1 MPEIKTI
8 RANEYALEPEEID
21 GGTSGSFGDI
31 KLSFEF
37 SDGWKDL
44 SKKVVFHPVRGAP
57 VEVLLFDSTSEID
70 VPPEA
75 TAVSGVAHFVVCGY
89 VTDSDNITRNII
101 SLPGKINVKP
111 TYKAKG
117 GNTKKVTKDNFSQL
131 LDTVK
136 GEIDD
141 AIEDAVASGEFKGDK
156 GEDGITPHIG
166 SNGNWYIGSTDT
178 GISAKG
184 TKGDNGVTPHIGANG
199 NWYIGSTDTGISA
212 KGMQGEPG
220 KNGED
225 GKDGDSG
232 VFVSETES
240 ATPPDSANVWVVI
253 APSGEQTYIL
263 VPDKMRYVD
272 GRLQLMCGDETV
284 GDPVIIGSGS
294 GGTGADG
301 VTFTPSV
308 SEDGIISWTN
318 DGGKDNPTPVNIKG
332 AKGDN
337 GSPGADGVGIQSV
350 VQTTTSTADG
360 GNNIITVTLTNGNT
374 ATFTVKNGSKGSDG
388 SSATVTVDSA
398 LSASSTNPVQNKVIK
413 AELDKKIE
421 TIPSAGSDIV
431 GGIKADD
438 ATASDTQ
445 PVRKGTDGK
454 LYTAPSSG
462 SGTTITVDSEMSDT
476 STNPVQNKIAKAYMD
491 KFKATVR
498 TANIGTT
505 WTGSSVPYT
514 QTLSVLGVTA
524 DSIVDIF
531 LSTDATA
538 SQVAEYG
545 KLNLQDGG
553 QAAKSI
559 TLKAFGTKNTATIP
573 IKIIIRGE
581 P

>member
-57 VEVLLFDSTSEID
+57 VEVLWLDSTSEID

-75 TAVSGVAHFVVCGY
+75 TAVSGVAHFVLCGY
-89 VTDSDNITRNII
+89 VTDSDNVTRNII

-131 LDTVK
+131 LDAVK
-136 GEIDD
+136 GEINN
-141 AIEDAVASGEFKGDK
+141 AIEDAVASGEFKGD
-156 GEDGITPHIG
+156 DGVTPHIG
-166 SNGNWYIGSTDT
+166 SNGNWYIGDTDT

-184 TKGDNGVTPHIGANG
+184 TKGDSGTTPHIGDNG
-199 NWYIGSTDTGISA
+199 NWYIGTTDTGISA
-212 KGMQGEPG
+212 KGVKGDPGE
-220 KNGED
+220 N

-240 ATPPDSANVWVVI
+240 ATPPEGANVWVVI
-253 APSGEQTYIL
+253 APTGEQTYIL
-263 VPDKMRYVD
+263 VPDKLRYVN
-272 GRLQLMCGDETV
+272 GRLQLMCGEETV

-308 SEDGIISWTN
+308 SADGVISWTN

-332 AKGDN
+332 N
-337 GSPGADGVGIQSV
+337 TGADGVGVQSV

-360 GNNIITVTLTNGNT
+360 GDNIITVTLTNGNI
-374 ATFTVKNGSKGSDG
+374 ATFTVKNGSKG

-398 LSASSTNPVQNKVIK
+398 LSDSSTNPVQNKVIK
-413 AELDKKIE
+413 KELDKKIE
-421 TIPSAGSDIV
+421 TVPSAGADVV

-438 ATASDTQ
+438 ATAADTQ

-454 LYTAPSSG
+454 LYTTPTSG
-462 SGTTITVDSEMSDT
+462 GTTITVDSEMSDT
-476 STNPVQNKIAKAYMD
+476 STNPVQNKVIKAYAD
-491 KFKATVR
+491 KMKTVVNE
-498 TANIGTT
+498 TEINTTWAGTT
-505 WTGSSVPYT
+505 APYT
-514 QTLSVLGVTA
+514 QIINMNGVTA
-524 DSIVDIF
+524 TSIIEIS
-531 LSTDATA
+531 LRSEATA
-538 SQVAEYG
+538 SQVEAYNA
-545 KLNLQDGG
+545 LMLQDGG
-553 QAAKSI
+553 QAANVFV
-559 TLKAFGTKNTATIP
+559 LRAFGTKNTIKIP
-573 IKIIIRGE
+573 INVLIKE
-581 P
+581 V

>member
-57 VEVLLFDSTSEID
+57 VEVLLLDSTSEID

-75 TAVSGVAHFVVCGY
+75 TAVSGVAHFVLCGY
-89 VTDSDNITRNII
+89 VTDSDNVTRNII

-131 LDTVK
+131 LDAVK
-136 GEIDD
+136 GEINN
-141 AIEDAVASGEFKGDK
+141 AIEDAVASGEFKGD
-156 GEDGITPHIG
+156 DGVTPHIG
-166 SNGNWYIGSTDT
+166 SNGNWYIGDTDT

-184 TKGDNGVTPHIGANG
+184 TKGDSGTTPHIGDNG
-199 NWYIGSTDTGISA
+199 NWYIGTTDTGISA
-212 KGMQGEPG
+212 KGVKGDPGE
-220 KNGED
+220 N

-240 ATPPDSANVWVVI
+240 ATPPESANVWVVI
-253 APSGEQTYIL
+253 APTGEQTYIL
-263 VPDKMRYVD
+263 VPDKLRYVN

-308 SEDGIISWTN
+308 SADGVISWTN
-318 DGGKDNPTPVNIKG
+318 DGGKDNPAPVNIKG
-332 AKGDN
+332 N
-337 GSPGADGVGIQSV
+337 PGTDGVGVQSV
-350 VQTTTSTADG
+350 VQTTTSTDDG
-360 GNNIITVTLTNGNT
+360 GDNIITVTLTNGNT
-374 ATFTVKNGSKGSDG
+374 ATFTVKNGSKGS
-388 SSATVTVDSA
+388 SATV
-398 LSASSTNPVQNKVIK
+398 
-413 AELDKKIE
+413 
-421 TIPSAGSDIV
+421 
-431 GGIKADD
+431 
-438 ATASDTQ
+438 
-445 PVRKGTDGK
+445 
-454 LYTAPSSG
+454 
-462 SGTTITVDSEMSDT
+462 TVDSEMSDT
-476 STNPVQNKIAKAYMD
+476 STNPVQNKVAKAYMD

-505 WTGSSVPYT
+505 WTGSEAPYT
-514 QTLSVLGVTA
+514 QTLNVLGVTA
-524 DSIVDIF
+524 DSVVDIF
-531 LSTDATA
+531 LSSDATA

-553 QAAKSI
+553 QSAKSI

>member
-8 RANEYALEPEEID
+8 RANEYVLEPEEID

-57 VEVLLFDSTSEID
+57 VEVLLLDSTSEIE

-89 VTDSDNITRNII
+89 VTDSDNVTRNII

-117 GNTKKVTKDNFSQL
+117 GNTRKVTKDNFSQL
-131 LDTVK
+131 LDAVK
-136 GEIDD
+136 GEINN
-141 AIEDAVASGEFKGDK
+141 AIEDAVASGEFKGD
-156 GEDGITPHIG
+156 DGVTPHIG
-166 SNGNWYIGSTDT
+166 SNGNWYIGDTDT

-184 TKGDNGVTPHIGANG
+184 TKGDSGITPHIGDNG
-199 NWYIGSTDTGISA
+199 NWYIGTTDTGISA
-212 KGMQGEPG
+212 KGVKGDPGE
-220 KNGED
+220 N

-240 ATPPDSANVWVVI
+240 ATPPESANVWVVI
-253 APSGEQTYIL
+253 APTGEQTYIL
-263 VPDKMRYVD
+263 VPDKLRYVN

-308 SEDGIISWTN
+308 SADGVISWTN
-318 DGGKDNPTPVNIKG
+318 DGGKDNPAPVNIKG
-332 AKGDN
+332 N
-337 GSPGADGVGIQSV
+337 PGTDGVGIQSV

-360 GNNIITVTLTNGNT
+360 GDNIITVTLTNGNT
-374 ATFTVKNGSKGSDG
+374 ATFKVKNGSKGSDG
-388 SSATVTVDSA
+388 SSATVTVDS
-398 LSASSTNPVQNKVIK
+398 
-413 AELDKKIE
+413 
-421 TIPSAGSDIV
+421 
-431 GGIKADD
+431 
-438 ATASDTQ
+438 
-445 PVRKGTDGK
+445 
-454 LYTAPSSG
+454 
-462 SGTTITVDSEMSDT
+462 EMSDT
-476 STNPVQNKIAKAYMD
+476 STNPVQNKVAKAYMD
-491 KFKATVR
+491 KFKATVK

-505 WTGSSVPYT
+505 WTGSSAPYT
-514 QTLSVLGVTA
+514 QTINVIGVAA
-524 DSIVDIF
+524 DSVVDIF
-531 LSTDATA
+531 LSSNATA
-538 SQVAEYG
+538 SQVTEYG

-553 QAAKSI
+553 QSANSI

>member
-57 VEVLLFDSTSEID
+57 VEILLLDSTSEID

-75 TAVSGVAHFVVCGY
+75 TAVSGVAHFVLCGY
-89 VTDSDNITRNII
+89 VTDSDNVTRNII

-131 LDTVK
+131 LDAVK
-136 GEIDD
+136 GEINN
-141 AIEDAVASGEFKGDK
+141 AIEDAVASGEFKGD
-156 GEDGITPHIG
+156 DGVTPHIG
-166 SNGNWYIGSTDT
+166 SNGNWYIGNTDT

-184 TKGDNGVTPHIGANG
+184 TKGDNGITPHIGDNG
-199 NWYIGSTDTGISA
+199 NWYIGTTDTGISA
-212 KGMQGEPG
+212 KGVKGDPGE
-220 KNGED
+220 N

-240 ATPPDSANVWVVI
+240 ATPPESANVWVVI
-253 APSGEQTYIL
+253 APTGERTYIL
-263 VPDKMRYVD
+263 VPDKLRYVD

-284 GDPVIIGSGS
+284 GNPVIIGSGS

-308 SEDGIISWTN
+308 SADGVISWTN

-332 AKGDN
+332 N
-337 GSPGADGVGIQSV
+337 TGADGVGVQSV

-360 GNNIITVTLTNGNT
+360 GDNIITVTLTNGNI
-374 ATFTVKNGSKGSDG
+374 ATFTVKNGSKG

-398 LSASSTNPVQNKVIK
+398 LSDSSTNPVQNKVIK
-413 AELDKKIE
+413 AELDKKIG
-421 TIPSAGSDIV
+421 TVPSAGADVV

-438 ATASDTQ
+438 AVATDTQ

-454 LYTAPSSG
+454 LYTAPTSG
-462 SGTTITVDSEMSDT
+462 GTTITVDSAMSDT
-476 STNPVQNKIAKAYMD
+476 STNPVQNKVIKAYAD
-491 KFKATVR
+491 KMKTVVNE
-498 TANIGTT
+498 TEINTT
-505 WTGSSVPYT
+505 WTGTTAPYT
-514 QTLSVLGVTA
+514 QTINMNGVTA
-524 DSIVDIF
+524 TSIIEIS
-531 LSTDATA
+531 LRSEATA
-538 SQVAEYG
+538 SEVEAYNA
-545 KLNLQDGG
+545 LMLQDGG
-553 QAAKSI
+553 QAANSF
-559 TLKAFGTKNTATIP
+559 TLRAFGTKNTIKIP
-573 IKIIIRGE
+573 INVLIKE
-581 P
+581 V

>member
-57 VEVLLFDSTSEID
+57 VEVLLLDSTSEIE

-75 TAVSGVAHFVVCGY
+75 TAVSGVAHFVLCGY
-89 VTDSDNITRNII
+89 VTDSDNVTRNII

-131 LDTVK
+131 LDAVK
-136 GEIDD
+136 GEINN
-141 AIEDAVASGEFKGDK
+141 AIEDAVASGEFKGD
-156 GEDGITPHIG
+156 DGVTPHIG
-166 SNGNWYIGSTDT
+166 SNGNWYIGDTDT

-184 TKGDNGVTPHIGANG
+184 TKGDSGTTPHIGDNG
-199 NWYIGSTDTGISA
+199 NWYIGTTDTGISA
-212 KGMQGEPG
+212 KGVKGDPGE
-220 KNGED
+220 N
-225 GKDGDSG
+225 GKDGNSG

-240 ATPPDSANVWVVI
+240 VTPPESANVWVVI
-253 APSGEQTYIL
+253 SPSGEQTYIL
-263 VPDKMRYVD
+263 VPDKLRYVG

-308 SEDGIISWTN
+308 SADGVISWTN
-318 DGGKDNPTPVNIKG
+318 DGGKDNPASVNIKG
-332 AKGDN
+332 N
-337 GSPGADGVGIQSV
+337 PGADGVGVQSV

-360 GNNIITVTLTNGNT
+360 GDNIITVTLTNGNT

-398 LSASSTNPVQNKVIK
+398 ISDSSTNPVQNKVIK

-421 TIPSAGSDIV
+421 TVPSAGADVV

-438 ATASDTQ
+438 AVATDTQ

-454 LYTAPSSG
+454 LYTTPSSG
-462 SGTTITVDSEMSDT
+462 GTTITVDSEMSDT
-476 STNPVQNKIAKAYMD
+476 STNPVQNKIIKAYAD
-491 KFKATVR
+491 KFKAKILNR
-498 TANIGTT
+498 TISTK
-505 WTGSSVPYT
+505 WEGSSAPYT
-514 QTLSVLGVTA
+514 QNITVLGSGVT
-524 DSIVDIF
+524 DTSVIDIV
-531 LSTDATA
+531 LASTATA
-538 SQVAEYG
+538 EEVAAFG
-545 KLNLQDGG
+545 KLNLQGG
-553 QAAKSI
+553 EQDARTI
-559 TLKAFGTKNTATIP
+559 TIRAFGTKNTVSIP
-573 IKIIIRGE
+573 IKVIVRGE

>member
-8 RANEYALEPEEID
+8 RANDYALEPEEID

-44 SKKVVFHPVRGAP
+44 SKKVVFHPVRGVP
-57 VEVLLFDSTSEID
+57 VEVLLLDSTSEID

-75 TAVSGVAHFVVCGY
+75 TAVSGVAHFVLCGY
-89 VTDSDNITRNII
+89 VTDSDNVTRNII

-131 LDTVK
+131 LDAVK
-136 GEIDD
+136 GEINN
-141 AIEDAVASGEFKGDK
+141 AIEDAVASGEFKGD
-156 GEDGITPHIG
+156 DGVTPHIG
-166 SNGNWYIGSTDT
+166 SNGNWYIGDTDT

-184 TKGDNGVTPHIGANG
+184 TKGDNGITPHIGDNG
-199 NWYIGSTDTGISA
+199 NWYIGTTDTGISA
-212 KGMQGEPG
+212 KGVKGDPGE
-220 KNGED
+220 N

-232 VFVSETES
+232 VFVSDAES
-240 ATPPDSANVWVVI
+240 ATPPESANVWVVI
-253 APSGEQTYIL
+253 APTGEQTYIL
-263 VPDKMRYVD
+263 VPDRLRYVN

-308 SEDGIISWTN
+308 SADGVISWTN

-332 AKGDN
+332 NSGT
-337 GSPGADGVGIQSV
+337 DGVGIQSV

-360 GNNIITVTLTNGNT
+360 GDNIITVTLTNGNT

-398 LSASSTNPVQNKVIK
+398 LSDTSTNPVQNKVIK
-413 AELDKKIE
+413 VELDKKIE
-421 TIPSAGSDIV
+421 TVPSAGADVI
-431 GGIKADD
+431 GGIKADN
-438 ATASDTQ
+438 ATATDTQ

-462 SGTTITVDSEMSDT
+462 GTTITVDSTMSDT
-476 STNPVQNKIAKAYMD
+476 STNPVQNKVIKTYVD
-491 KFKATVR
+491 KMKTVVNE
-498 TANIGTT
+498 TEINTT
-505 WTGSSVPYT
+505 WTGTTVPYT
-514 QTLSVLGVTA
+514 QTINMNGVTA
-524 DSIVDIF
+524 TSIIEIS
-531 LSTDATA
+531 LRSEATA
-538 SQVAEYG
+538 SQVEAYNA
-545 KLNLQDGG
+545 LMLQDGG
-553 QAAKSI
+553 QAANAFV
-559 TLKAFGTKNTATIP
+559 LRAFGTKNTIKIP
-573 IKIIIRGE
+573 INVLIKE
-581 P
+581 V

>member
-8 RANEYALEPEEID
+8 RANDYALEPEEID

-57 VEVLLFDSTSEID
+57 VEVLLLDSTSEID

-75 TAVSGVAHFVVCGY
+75 TAVSGVAHFVLCGY
-89 VTDSDNITRNII
+89 VTDSDNVTRNII

-131 LDTVK
+131 LDAVK
-136 GEIDD
+136 GEINN
-141 AIEDAVASGEFKGDK
+141 AIEDAVASGEFKGD
-156 GEDGITPHIG
+156 DGVTPHIG
-166 SNGNWYIGSTDT
+166 SNGNWYIGDTDT

-184 TKGDNGVTPHIGANG
+184 TKGDNGITPHIGDNG
-199 NWYIGSTDTGISA
+199 NWYIGTTDTGISA
-212 KGMQGEPG
+212 KGVKGDPGE
-220 KNGED
+220 N

-232 VFVSETES
+232 VYVSETES
-240 ATPPDSANVWVVI
+240 ATPPESANVWVVI
-253 APSGEQTYIL
+253 APTGEQTYIL
-263 VPDKMRYVD
+263 VPDKLRYVN
-272 GRLQLMCGDETV
+272 GRLQLMCGNETV
-284 GDPVIIGSGS
+284 GEPVIIGSGS

-308 SEDGIISWTN
+308 SADGVISWTN

-332 AKGDN
+332 NSGT
-337 GSPGADGVGIQSV
+337 DGVGIQSV

-360 GNNIITVTLTNGNT
+360 GDNIITVTLTNGNT
-374 ATFTVKNGSKGSDG
+374 ATFTVKNGSNGSDG

-398 LSASSTNPVQNKVIK
+398 LSDTSTNPVQNKVIK

-421 TIPSAGSDIV
+421 TVPSAGADVI

-438 ATASDTQ
+438 TTAADTQ

-462 SGTTITVDSEMSDT
+462 GTTITVDSAMSDT
-476 STNPVQNKIAKAYMD
+476 STNPVQNKVAKAYMD

-498 TANIGTT
+498 TANIGTK
-505 WTGSSVPYT
+505 WTGSEAPYT

-524 DSIVDIF
+524 DSVVDIF
-531 LSTDATA
+531 LSSDATA

-545 KLNLQDGG
+545 KLILQDGG
-553 QAAKSI
+553 QSAKSI

-573 IKIIIRGE
+573 I
-581 P
+581 

>member
-37 SDGWKDL
+37 SEGWKDL

-57 VEVLLFDSTSEID
+57 VEVLLLDSTSEID

-75 TAVSGVAHFVVCGY
+75 TAVSGVAHFVLCGY
-89 VTDSDNITRNII
+89 VTDSDNVTRNII

-131 LDTVK
+131 LDAVK
-136 GEIDD
+136 GEINN
-141 AIEDAVASGEFKGDK
+141 AIEDAVASGEFKGD
-156 GEDGITPHIG
+156 DGVTPHIG
-166 SNGNWYIGSTDT
+166 SNGNWYIGDTDT

-184 TKGDNGVTPHIGANG
+184 TKGDSGTTPHIGDNG
-199 NWYIGSTDTGISA
+199 NWYIGTTDTGISA
-212 KGMQGEPG
+212 KGVKGDPGE
-220 KNGED
+220 N

-240 ATPPDSANVWVVI
+240 ATPPEGANVWVVI
-253 APSGEQTYIL
+253 APTGEQTYIL
-263 VPDKMRYVD
+263 VPDKLRYAN
-272 GRLQLMCGDETV
+272 GRLQLMCGEETV

-308 SEDGIISWTN
+308 SADGVISWTN
-318 DGGKDNPTPVNIKG
+318 DGGKDNPAPVNIKG
-332 AKGDN
+332 N
-337 GSPGADGVGIQSV
+337 PGTDGVGVQSV

-360 GNNIITVTLTNGNT
+360 GDNIITVTLTNGNT

-398 LSASSTNPVQNKVIK
+398 LSNSSTNPVQNKVIK
-413 AELDKKIE
+413 VELDKKIE
-421 TIPSAGSDIV
+421 TVPSAGADVI

-438 ATASDTQ
+438 ATAADTQ
-445 PVRKGTDGK
+445 PVRKGADGK
-454 LYTAPSSG
+454 LYTAPTSG
-462 SGTTITVDSEMSDT
+462 DTTITVDSEMSDT
-476 STNPVQNKIAKAYMD
+476 STNPVQNKVIKAYAD
-491 KFKATVR
+491 KMKTVVNE
-498 TANIGTT
+498 TEIDTTWAGTT
-505 WTGSSVPYT
+505 APYT
-514 QTLSVLGVTA
+514 QTINMNGVTA
-524 DSIVDIF
+524 TSIIEIS
-531 LSTDATA
+531 LRSEATA
-538 SQVAEYG
+538 SQVEAYNA
-545 KLNLQDGG
+545 LMLQDGG
-553 QAAKSI
+553 QAANVFV
-559 TLKAFGTKNTATIP
+559 LRAFGTKNTIKIP
-573 IKIIIRGE
+573 INVLIKE
-581 P
+581 V

>member
-57 VEVLLFDSTSEID
+57 VEVLWLDSTSEID

-75 TAVSGVAHFVVCGY
+75 TAVSGVAHFVLCGY
-89 VTDSDNITRNII
+89 VTDSDNVTRNII

-117 GNTKKVTKDNFSQL
+117 GNTRKVTKDNFSQL
-131 LDTVK
+131 LDAVK
-136 GEIDD
+136 GEINN
-141 AIEDAVASGEFKGDK
+141 AIEDAVASGEFKGD
-156 GEDGITPHIG
+156 DGVTPHIG
-166 SNGNWYIGSTDT
+166 SNGNWYIGDTDT

-184 TKGDNGVTPHIGANG
+184 TKGDSGTTPHIGDNG
-199 NWYIGSTDTGISA
+199 NWYIGTTDTGISA
-212 KGMQGEPG
+212 KGVKGDPGE
-220 KNGED
+220 N

-240 ATPPDSANVWVVI
+240 ATPPESANVWVVI
-253 APSGEQTYIL
+253 APTGEQTYIL
-263 VPDKMRYVD
+263 VPDKLRYVN

-308 SEDGIISWTN
+308 SADGIISWTN
-318 DGGKDNPTPVNIKG
+318 DGGKDNPAPVNIKG
-332 AKGDN
+332 NSGT
-337 GSPGADGVGIQSV
+337 DGVGIQSV

-360 GNNIITVTLTNGNT
+360 GDNIITVTLTNGNT
-374 ATFTVKNGSKGSDG
+374 ATFTVKNGSKGSGG

-398 LSASSTNPVQNKVIK
+398 LSDSSTNPVQNKVIK
-413 AELDKKIE
+413 AELDKKIG
-421 TIPSAGSDIV
+421 TVPSAGADVI

-438 ATASDTQ
+438 ATATDTQ
-445 PVRKGTDGK
+445 PVRKGADGK
-454 LYTAPSSG
+454 LYTAPTSG
-462 SGTTITVDSEMSDT
+462 GTTITVDSAMSDT
-476 STNPVQNKIAKAYMD
+476 STNPVQNKVIKAYAD
-491 KFKATVR
+491 KMKTVVNE
-498 TANIGTT
+498 TEINTT
-505 WTGSSVPYT
+505 WTGTTAPYT
-514 QTLSVLGVTA
+514 QTINMKGVTA
-524 DSIVDIF
+524 TSIIEIS
-531 LSTDATA
+531 LSSEATA
-538 SQVAEYG
+538 SQVEAYNA
-545 KLNLQDGG
+545 LMLQDGG
-553 QAAKSI
+553 QAANVFV
-559 TLKAFGTKNTATIP
+559 LRAFGTKNTIKIP
-573 IKIIIRGE
+573 INVLIKE
-581 P
+581 V

>member
-8 RANEYALEPEEID
+8 RANEYVLEPEEID

-57 VEVLLFDSTSEID
+57 VEVLLLDSTSEIE

-75 TAVSGVAHFVVCGY
+75 TAVSGVAHFVLCGY
-89 VTDSDNITRNII
+89 VTDSDNVTRNII

-117 GNTKKVTKDNFSQL
+117 GNTRKVTKDNFSQL
-131 LDTVK
+131 LDAVK
-136 GEIDD
+136 GEINN
-141 AIEDAVASGEFKGDK
+141 AIEDAVASGEFKGD
-156 GEDGITPHIG
+156 DGVTPHIG
-166 SNGNWYIGSTDT
+166 SNGNWYIGDTDT

-184 TKGDNGVTPHIGANG
+184 TKGDSGTTPHIGDNG
-199 NWYIGSTDTGISA
+199 NWYIGTTDTGISA
-212 KGMQGEPG
+212 KGVKGDPGE
-220 KNGED
+220 N

-240 ATPPDSANVWVVI
+240 VTPPESANVWVVI
-253 APSGEQTYIL
+253 SPSGEQTYIL
-263 VPDKMRYVD
+263 VPDKLRYVG
-272 GRLQLMCGDETV
+272 GRLQMMCGDETV

-308 SEDGIISWTN
+308 SADGVISWTN

-332 AKGDN
+332 N
-337 GSPGADGVGIQSV
+337 TGADGVGIQSV

-360 GNNIITVTLTNGNT
+360 GDNIITVTLTNGNT

-398 LSASSTNPVQNKVIK
+398 LSDSSTNPVQNKVIK

-421 TIPSAGSDIV
+421 TVPSAGADVV
-431 GGIKADD
+431 GGVKADD
-438 ATASDTQ
+438 ATAADTQ

-454 LYTAPSSG
+454 LYTAPASG
-462 SGTTITVDSEMSDT
+462 GTTITVDSEMSGT
-476 STNPVQNKIAKAYMD
+476 STNPVQNKIIKAYAD
-491 KFKATVR
+491 KFKAKILDR
-498 TANIGTT
+498 TISTK
-505 WTGSSVPYT
+505 WEGSSAPYT
-514 QTLSVLGVTA
+514 QNITVLGSGVT
-524 DSIVDIF
+524 DTSVIDIV
-531 LSTDATA
+531 LASTATVEE
-538 SQVAEYG
+538 VAAFG
-545 KLNLQDGG
+545 KLNLQGG
-553 QAAKSI
+553 DQNTRTI
-559 TLKAFGTKNTATIP
+559 TIRAFGTKNTVSIP
-573 IKIIIRGE
+573 IKVIVRGE

>member
-57 VEVLLFDSTSEID
+57 VEVLLLDSTSEID

-75 TAVSGVAHFVVCGY
+75 TAVSGVAHFVLCGY
-89 VTDSDNITRNII
+89 VTDSDNVTRNII

-131 LDTVK
+131 LDAVK
-136 GEIDD
+136 GEINN
-141 AIEDAVASGEFKGDK
+141 AIEDAVASGEFKGD
-156 GEDGITPHIG
+156 DGVTPHIG
-166 SNGNWYIGSTDT
+166 SNGNWYIGDTDT

-184 TKGDNGVTPHIGANG
+184 TKGESGITPHIGDNG
-199 NWYIGSTDTGISA
+199 NWYIGTTDTGISA
-212 KGMQGEPG
+212 KGVKGDPGE
-220 KNGED
+220 N

-240 ATPPDSANVWVVI
+240 ATPPESANVWVVI
-253 APSGEQTYIL
+253 APTGEQTYIL
-263 VPDKMRYVD
+263 VPDKLRYVN

-308 SEDGIISWTN
+308 SADGVISWTN
-318 DGGKDNPTPVNIKG
+318 DGGKDNPAPVNIKG
-332 AKGDN
+332 NSGT
-337 GSPGADGVGIQSV
+337 DGVGIQSV

-360 GNNIITVTLTNGNT
+360 GDNIITVTLTNGNT

-398 LSASSTNPVQNKVIK
+398 LSDSSTNPVQNKVIK
-413 AELDKKIE
+413 EELDKKIE
-421 TIPSAGSDIV
+421 TVPSAGADVV

-438 ATASDTQ
+438 ATAADTQ
-445 PVRKGTDGK
+445 PVRKGADGK
-454 LYTAPSSG
+454 LYTAPTSG
-462 SGTTITVDSEMSDT
+462 GTTITVDSEMSDT
-476 STNPVQNKIAKAYMD
+476 STNPVQNKVAKAYMD
-491 KFKATVR
+491 KFKATVK

-505 WTGSSVPYT
+505 WTGSSAPYT
-514 QTLSVLGVTA
+514 QTINAIGVAA
-524 DSIVDIF
+524 DSVVDIF
-531 LSTDATA
+531 LSSEATA
-538 SQVAEYG
+538 SQVKEYG

-553 QAAKSI
+553 QSANSL
-559 TLKAFGTKNTATIP
+559 TFKAFGTKNTATIP

>member
-57 VEVLLFDSTSEID
+57 VEVLLLDSTSEID

-75 TAVSGVAHFVVCGY
+75 TAVSGVAHFVLCGY
-89 VTDSDNITRNII
+89 VTDSDNVTRNII

-131 LDTVK
+131 LDAVK
-136 GEIDD
+136 GEINN
-141 AIEDAVASGEFKGDK
+141 AIEDAVASGEFKGD
-156 GEDGITPHIG
+156 DGVTPHIG
-166 SNGNWYIGSTDT
+166 DNGNWYIGDTDT

-184 TKGDNGVTPHIGANG
+184 TKGD
-199 NWYIGSTDTGISA
+199 
-212 KGMQGEPG
+212 PG
-220 KNGED
+220 KN

-240 ATPPDSANVWVVI
+240 ATPPESANVWVVI
-253 APSGEQTYIL
+253 APTGEQTYIL
-263 VPDKMRYVD
+263 VPDKLRYVN

-284 GDPVIIGSGS
+284 GDPVIIGTGS

-308 SEDGIISWTN
+308 SADGVISWTN
-318 DGGKDNPTPVNIKG
+318 DGGKDNPAPVNIKG
-332 AKGDN
+332 NSGT
-337 GSPGADGVGIQSV
+337 DGVGIQSV

-360 GNNIITVTLTNGNT
+360 GDNIITVTLTNGNT
-374 ATFTVKNGSKGSDG
+374 ATFTVKNGSKGS
-388 SSATVTVDSA
+388 SATV
-398 LSASSTNPVQNKVIK
+398 
-413 AELDKKIE
+413 
-421 TIPSAGSDIV
+421 
-431 GGIKADD
+431 
-438 ATASDTQ
+438 
-445 PVRKGTDGK
+445 
-454 LYTAPSSG
+454 
-462 SGTTITVDSEMSDT
+462 TVDSEMSDT
-476 STNPVQNKIAKAYMD
+476 STNPVQNKVAKAYMD

-505 WTGSSVPYT
+505 WTGSEAPYT
-514 QTLSVLGVTA
+514 QTLNVLGVTA
-524 DSIVDIF
+524 DSVVDIF
-531 LSTDATA
+531 LSSDATA

-553 QAAKSI
+553 QSAKSI

>member
-1 MPEIKTI
+1 MAESKTSNYDLFLTDGKDINFQRFREALCGSAGSNMVLIDQALKSISTEMDNRVKRLATESETIYCADYPWKAGYYDTNGHFNGAYYYRIAIANPTAGIWFKVESGKYYCFNTHCDYKYLI
-8 RANEYALEPEEID
+8 RGY
-21 GGTSGSFGDI
+21 SGNTGYDFVSTLVSLKSFAIVKIPDNVTHI
-31 KLSFEF
+31 TITLS
-37 SDGWKDL
+37 
-44 SKKVVFHPVRGAP
+44 
-57 VEVLLFDSTSEID
+57 STSEEGDSTTIINQMLS
-70 VPPEA
+70 EIN
-75 TAVSGVAHFVVCGY
+75 SG
-89 VTDSDNITRNII
+89 TI
-101 SLPGKINVKP
+101 KP
-111 TYKAKG
+111 TITYFPI
-117 GNTKKVTKDNFSQL
+117 KV
-131 LDTVK
+131 
-136 GEIDD
+136 G
-141 AIEDAVASGEFKGDK
+141 
-156 GEDGITPHIG
+156 
-166 SNGNWYIGSTDT
+166 
-178 GISAKG
+178 
-184 TKGDNGVTPHIGANG
+184 
-199 NWYIGSTDTGISA
+199 
-212 KGMQGEPG
+212 
-220 KNGED
+220 
-225 GKDGDSG
+225 
-232 VFVSETES
+232 
-240 ATPPDSANVWVVI
+240 
-253 APSGEQTYIL
+253 
-263 VPDKMRYVD
+263 
-272 GRLQLMCGDETV
+272 
-284 GDPVIIGSGS
+284 
-294 GGTGADG
+294 DG
-301 VTFTPSV
+301 VTIA
-308 SEDGIISWTN
+308 EDGTISAS
-318 DGGKDNPTPVNIKG
+318 GGG
-332 AKGDN
+332 
-337 GSPGADGVGIQSV
+337 
-350 VQTTTSTADG
+350 TT
-360 GNNIITVTLTNGNT
+360 I
-374 ATFTVKNGSKGSDG
+374 
-388 SSATVTVDSA
+388 TVDSA

>member
-57 VEVLLFDSTSEID
+57 VEVLLLDSTSEID

-75 TAVSGVAHFVVCGY
+75 TAVSGVAHFVLCGY
-89 VTDSDNITRNII
+89 VTDSDNVTRNII

-131 LDTVK
+131 LDAVK
-136 GEIDD
+136 GEINN
-141 AIEDAVASGEFKGDK
+141 AIEDAVASGEFKGD
-156 GEDGITPHIG
+156 DGVTPHIG
-166 SNGNWYIGSTDT
+166 SNGNWYIGDTDT

-184 TKGDNGVTPHIGANG
+184 TKGDNGITPHIGDNG
-199 NWYIGSTDTGISA
+199 NWYIGTTDTGISA
-212 KGMQGEPG
+212 KGVKGDPGE
-220 KNGED
+220 N

-240 ATPPDSANVWVVI
+240 ATPPESANVWVVI
-253 APSGEQTYIL
+253 APTGEQTYIL
-263 VPDKMRYVD
+263 VPDKLRYAN

-308 SEDGIISWTN
+308 SADGVISWTN
-318 DGGKDNPTPVNIKG
+318 DGGKDNPAPVNIKG
-332 AKGDN
+332 NSGT
-337 GSPGADGVGIQSV
+337 DGVGVQSV

-360 GNNIITVTLTNGNT
+360 GDNIITVTLTNGNT

-398 LSASSTNPVQNKVIK
+398 LSDSSTNPVQNKVIK

-421 TIPSAGSDIV
+421 TVPSAGANIV

-438 ATASDTQ
+438 ATAADTQ

-454 LYTAPSSG
+454 LYTAPTSG
-462 SGTTITVDSEMSDT
+462 GTTITVDSAMSDT
-476 STNPVQNKIAKAYMD
+476 STNPVQNKVAKAYMD
-491 KFKATVR
+491 KFKATVK

-505 WTGSSVPYT
+505 WTGSSAPYT
-514 QTLSVLGVTA
+514 QTISVIGVAA
-524 DSIVDIF
+524 DSVVDIF
-531 LSTDATA
+531 LSSEATA

-553 QAAKSI
+553 QSANSI

>member
-1 MPEIKTI
+1 M
-8 RANEYALEPEEID
+8 L
-21 GGTSGSFGDI
+21 
-31 KLSFEF
+31 
-37 SDGWKDL
+37 
-44 SKKVVFHPVRGAP
+44 
-57 VEVLLFDSTSEID
+57 DSTSEID

-75 TAVSGVAHFVVCGY
+75 TAVSGVAHFVLCGY
-89 VTDSDNITRNII
+89 VTDSDNVTRNII

-131 LDTVK
+131 LDAVK
-136 GEIDD
+136 GEINN
-141 AIEDAVASGEFKGDK
+141 AIEDAVASGEFKGD
-156 GEDGITPHIG
+156 DGVTPHIG
-166 SNGNWYIGSTDT
+166 SNGNWYIGDTDT

-184 TKGDNGVTPHIGANG
+184 AKGDNGITPHIGDNG
-199 NWYIGSTDTGISA
+199 NWYIGTTDTGISA
-212 KGMQGEPG
+212 KGVKGDPGE
-220 KNGED
+220 N

-240 ATPPDSANVWVVI
+240 ATPPESANVWVVI
-253 APSGEQTYIL
+253 APTGKQTYIL
-263 VPDKMRYVD
+263 VPDKLRYVN

-308 SEDGIISWTN
+308 SADGVISWTN
-318 DGGKDNPTPVNIKG
+318 DGGKDNPAPVNIKG
-332 AKGDN
+332 NSGT
-337 GSPGADGVGIQSV
+337 DGVGVQSV

-360 GNNIITVTLTNGNT
+360 GDNIITVTLTNGNT

-398 LSASSTNPVQNKVIK
+398 LSDTSTNPVQNKVIK
-413 AELDKKIE
+413 AELDKKIG
-421 TIPSAGSDIV
+421 TVPSAGADVV
-431 GGIKADD
+431 GGVKADD
-438 ATASDTQ
+438 ATAADTQ

-454 LYTAPSSG
+454 LYTAPTSG
-462 SGTTITVDSEMSDT
+462 GTTITVDSEMSDT
-476 STNPVQNKIAKAYMD
+476 STNPVQNKVAKAYMD

-505 WTGSSVPYT
+505 WTGSEAPYT

-524 DSIVDIF
+524 DSVVDIF
-531 LSTDATA
+531 LPSDATA

-553 QAAKSI
+553 QSAKSI

>member
-57 VEVLLFDSTSEID
+57 VEVLLLDSTSEID

-75 TAVSGVAHFVVCGY
+75 TAVSGVAHFVLCGY
-89 VTDSDNITRNII
+89 VTDSDNVTRNII

-131 LDTVK
+131 LDAVK
-136 GEIDD
+136 GEINN
-141 AIEDAVASGEFKGDK
+141 AIEDAVASGEFKGD
-156 GEDGITPHIG
+156 DGVTPHIG
-166 SNGNWYIGSTDT
+166 SNGNWYIGTTDT

-184 TKGDNGVTPHIGANG
+184 VKGDP
-199 NWYIGSTDTGISA
+199 
-212 KGMQGEPG
+212 GE
-220 KNGED
+220 N

-240 ATPPDSANVWVVI
+240 ATPPESANVWVVI
-253 APSGEQTYIL
+253 APTGEQTYIL
-263 VPDKMRYVD
+263 VPDKLRYVN

-284 GDPVIIGSGS
+284 GDPVIIGSSS

-308 SEDGIISWTN
+308 SADGVISWTN
-318 DGGKDNPTPVNIKG
+318 DGGKDNPAPVNIKG
-332 AKGDN
+332 N
-337 GSPGADGVGIQSV
+337 PGTDGVGIQSV

-360 GNNIITVTLTNGNT
+360 GDNIITVTLTNGNT

-388 SSATVTVDSA
+388 SSATVTVDS
-398 LSASSTNPVQNKVIK
+398 
-413 AELDKKIE
+413 
-421 TIPSAGSDIV
+421 
-431 GGIKADD
+431 
-438 ATASDTQ
+438 
-445 PVRKGTDGK
+445 
-454 LYTAPSSG
+454 
-462 SGTTITVDSEMSDT
+462 EMSDT
-476 STNPVQNKIAKAYMD
+476 STNPVQNKVAKAYMD
-491 KFKATVR
+491 KFKATVK

-505 WTGSSVPYT
+505 WTGSSAPYT
-514 QTLSVLGVTA
+514 QTINVIGVAA
-524 DSIVDIF
+524 DSVVDIF
-531 LSTDATA
+531 LSSNATA
-538 SQVAEYG
+538 SQVTEYG

-553 QAAKSI
+553 QSANSI

>member
-57 VEVLLFDSTSEID
+57 VEVLLLDSTSEID

-75 TAVSGVAHFVVCGY
+75 TAVSGVAHFVLCGY
-89 VTDSDNITRNII
+89 VTDSSNVTRNII

-131 LDTVK
+131 LDAVK
-136 GEIDD
+136 GEINS
-141 AIEDAVASGEFKGDK
+141 AIEDAVASGEFKGD
-156 GEDGITPHIG
+156 DGVTPHIG
-166 SNGNWYIGSTDT
+166 SNGNWYIGDTDT

-184 TKGDNGVTPHIGANG
+184 TKGDNGITPHIGDNG
-199 NWYIGSTDTGISA
+199 NWYIGTTDTGISA
-212 KGMQGEPG
+212 KGVKGDPGE
-220 KNGED
+220 N

-232 VFVSETES
+232 VFVSDTES
-240 ATPPDSANVWVVI
+240 TTPPESANVWVVI
-253 APSGEQTYIL
+253 APTGEQTYIL
-263 VPDKMRYVD
+263 VPDKLRYVN

-294 GGTGADG
+294 GGTGVDG

-308 SEDGIISWTN
+308 SADGVISWTN

-332 AKGDN
+332 NSGT
-337 GSPGADGVGIQSV
+337 DGVGIQSV

-360 GNNIITVTLTNGNT
+360 GDNIITVTLTNGNT

-398 LSASSTNPVQNKVIK
+398 LSDTSTNPVQNKVIK
-413 AELDKKIE
+413 EELDKKIE
-421 TIPSAGSDIV
+421 TVPSAGADVI

-438 ATASDTQ
+438 ATAADTQ

-454 LYTAPSSG
+454 LYTAPASG
-462 SGTTITVDSEMSDT
+462 GTTITVDSAMSDT
-476 STNPVQNKIAKAYMD
+476 STNPVQNKVIKTYVD
-491 KFKATVR
+491 KMKTVVNE
-498 TANIGTT
+498 TEINTT
-505 WTGSSVPYT
+505 WTGTTAPYT
-514 QTLSVLGVTA
+514 QTINMNGVTA
-524 DSIVDIF
+524 TSIIEIS
-531 LSTDATA
+531 LRSEATA
-538 SQVAEYG
+538 SQVEAYNA
-545 KLNLQDGG
+545 LMLQDGG
-553 QAAKSI
+553 QAANAFV
-559 TLKAFGTKNTATIP
+559 LRAFGTKNTIKIP
-573 IKIIIRGE
+573 INVLIKE
-581 P
+581 V

>member
-57 VEVLLFDSTSEID
+57 VEVLLLDSTSEID

-75 TAVSGVAHFVVCGY
+75 TAVSGVAHFVLCGY
-89 VTDSDNITRNII
+89 VTDSDNVTRNII

-131 LDTVK
+131 LDAVK
-136 GEIDD
+136 GEINN
-141 AIEDAVASGEFKGDK
+141 AIEDAVASGEFKGD
-156 GEDGITPHIG
+156 DGVTPHIG
-166 SNGNWYIGSTDT
+166 SNGNWYIGDTDT

-184 TKGDNGVTPHIGANG
+184 TKGDSGTTPHIGDNG
-199 NWYIGSTDTGISA
+199 NWYIGTTDTGISA
-212 KGMQGEPG
+212 KGVKGDPGE
-220 KNGED
+220 N

-240 ATPPDSANVWVVI
+240 ATPPEGANVWVVI
-253 APSGEQTYIL
+253 APTGEQTYIL
-263 VPDKMRYVD
+263 VPDKLRYVN
-272 GRLQLMCGDETV
+272 GRLQLMCGEETV

-308 SEDGIISWTN
+308 SADGVISWTN

-332 AKGDN
+332 N
-337 GSPGADGVGIQSV
+337 TGADGVGVQSV

-360 GNNIITVTLTNGNT
+360 GDNIITVTLTNGNI
-374 ATFTVKNGSKGSDG
+374 ATFTVKNGSKG

-398 LSASSTNPVQNKVIK
+398 LSDSSTNPVQNKVIK
-413 AELDKKIE
+413 KELDKKIE
-421 TIPSAGSDIV
+421 TVPSAGADVV

-438 ATASDTQ
+438 ATAADTQ

-454 LYTAPSSG
+454 LYTTPTSG
-462 SGTTITVDSEMSDT
+462 GTTITVDSEMSDT
-476 STNPVQNKIAKAYMD
+476 STNPVQNKVIKAYAD
-491 KFKATVR
+491 KMKTVVNE
-498 TANIGTT
+498 TEINTTWAGTT
-505 WTGSSVPYT
+505 APYT
-514 QTLSVLGVTA
+514 QIINMNGVTA
-524 DSIVDIF
+524 TSIIEIS
-531 LSTDATA
+531 LRSEATA
-538 SQVAEYG
+538 SQVEAYNA
-545 KLNLQDGG
+545 LMLQDGG
-553 QAAKSI
+553 QAANVFV
-559 TLKAFGTKNTATIP
+559 LRAFGTKNTIKIP
-573 IKIIIRGE
+573 INVLIKE
-581 P
+581 V

>member
-57 VEVLLFDSTSEID
+57 VEILLLDSTSEID

-75 TAVSGVAHFVVCGY
+75 TAVSGVAHFVLCGY
-89 VTDSDNITRNII
+89 VTDSDNVTRNII

-117 GNTKKVTKDNFSQL
+117 GNTRKVTKDNFSQL
-131 LDTVK
+131 LDAVK
-136 GEIDD
+136 GEINN
-141 AIEDAVASGEFKGDK
+141 AIEDAVASGEFKGD
-156 GEDGITPHIG
+156 DGVTPHIG
-166 SNGNWYIGSTDT
+166 SNGNWYIGDTDT

-184 TKGDNGVTPHIGANG
+184 TKGDSGTTPHIGDNG
-199 NWYIGSTDTGISA
+199 NWYIGTTDTGISA
-212 KGMQGEPG
+212 KGVKGDPGE
-220 KNGED
+220 N

-240 ATPPDSANVWVVI
+240 ATPPESANVWVVI
-253 APSGEQTYIL
+253 SPSGEQTYIL
-263 VPDKMRYVD
+263 VPDKLRYVG
-272 GRLQLMCGDETV
+272 GRLQMMCGDETV

-308 SEDGIISWTN
+308 SADGVISWTN

-332 AKGDN
+332 N
-337 GSPGADGVGIQSV
+337 TGADGVGVQSV

-360 GNNIITVTLTNGNT
+360 GDNIITVTLTNGNT

-388 SSATVTVDSA
+388 SSAAV
-398 LSASSTNPVQNKVIK
+398 
-413 AELDKKIE
+413 
-421 TIPSAGSDIV
+421 
-431 GGIKADD
+431 
-438 ATASDTQ
+438 
-445 PVRKGTDGK
+445 
-454 LYTAPSSG
+454 
-462 SGTTITVDSEMSDT
+462 TVDSEMSDT
-476 STNPVQNKIAKAYMD
+476 STNAVQNKVAKAYMD

-505 WTGSSVPYT
+505 WTGSTAPYT
-514 QTLSVLGVTA
+514 QTLNVLGVAA
-524 DSIVDIF
+524 DSVVDIF
-531 LSTDATA
+531 LSSDATA
-538 SQVAEYG
+538 SQVTEYG

-553 QAAKSI
+553 QSAKSI

>member
-57 VEVLLFDSTSEID
+57 VEVLLLDSTSEIE

-75 TAVSGVAHFVVCGY
+75 TAVSGVAHFVLCGY
-89 VTDSDNITRNII
+89 VTDSDNVTRNII
-101 SLPGKINVKP
+101 SLPGKINVKS

-117 GNTKKVTKDNFSQL
+117 GNTRKVTKDNFSQL
-131 LDTVK
+131 LDAVK
-136 GEIDD
+136 GEINN
-141 AIEDAVASGEFKGDK
+141 AIGDAVASGEFKGD
-156 GEDGITPHIG
+156 DGVTPHIG
-166 SNGNWYIGSTDT
+166 SNGNWYIGDTDT

-184 TKGDNGVTPHIGANG
+184 TKGDSGTTPHIGDNG
-199 NWYIGSTDTGISA
+199 NWYIGTTDTGISA
-212 KGMQGEPG
+212 KGVKGDPGE
-220 KNGED
+220 N

-240 ATPPDSANVWVVI
+240 VTPPESANVWVVI
-253 APSGEQTYIL
+253 SPSGEQTYIL
-263 VPDKMRYVD
+263 VPDKLRYVG
-272 GRLQLMCGDETV
+272 GRLQMMCGDETV

-308 SEDGIISWTN
+308 SADGVISWTN

-332 AKGDN
+332 N
-337 GSPGADGVGIQSV
+337 TGADGVGIQSV

-360 GNNIITVTLTNGNT
+360 GDNIITVTLTNGNT

-398 LSASSTNPVQNKVIK
+398 LSDSSTNPVQNKVIK

-421 TIPSAGSDIV
+421 TVPSAGADVV
-431 GGIKADD
+431 GGVKADD
-438 ATASDTQ
+438 ATAADTQ

-454 LYTAPSSG
+454 LYTAPASG
-462 SGTTITVDSEMSDT
+462 GTTITVDSEMSGT
-476 STNPVQNKIAKAYMD
+476 STNPVQNKIIKAYAD
-491 KFKATVR
+491 KFKAKILDR
-498 TANIGTT
+498 TISTK
-505 WTGSSVPYT
+505 WEGSSAPYT
-514 QTLSVLGVTA
+514 QNITVLGSGVT
-524 DSIVDIF
+524 DTSVIDIV
-531 LSTDATA
+531 LASTATVEE
-538 SQVAEYG
+538 VAAFG
-545 KLNLQDGG
+545 KLNLQGG
-553 QAAKSI
+553 DQNTRTI
-559 TLKAFGTKNTATIP
+559 TIRAFGTKNTVSIP
-573 IKIIIRGE
+573 IKVIVRGE

>member
-57 VEVLLFDSTSEID
+57 VEVLLLDSISEID

-75 TAVSGVAHFVVCGY
+75 TAVSGVAHFVLCGY
-89 VTDSDNITRNII
+89 VTDSDNVTRNII

-131 LDTVK
+131 LDAVK
-136 GEIDD
+136 GEINN
-141 AIEDAVASGEFKGDK
+141 AIEDAVASGEFKGD
-156 GEDGITPHIG
+156 DGVTPHIG
-166 SNGNWYIGSTDT
+166 SNGNWYIGDTDT

-184 TKGDNGVTPHIGANG
+184 AKGDNGITPHIGDNG
-199 NWYIGSTDTGISA
+199 NWYIGTTDTGISA
-212 KGMQGEPG
+212 KGVKGDPGE
-220 KNGED
+220 N

-232 VFVSETES
+232 VFVSETAS
-240 ATPPDSANVWVVI
+240 ATPPESANVWVVI
-253 APSGEQTYIL
+253 APTGERTYIL
-263 VPDKMRYVD
+263 VPDKLRYVN
-272 GRLQLMCGDETV
+272 GRMQLMCGDETV

-308 SEDGIISWTN
+308 SADGVISWTN
-318 DGGKDNPTPVNIKG
+318 DGGKDNPAPVNIKG
-332 AKGDN
+332 NSGT
-337 GSPGADGVGIQSV
+337 DGVGIQSV

-360 GNNIITVTLTNGNT
+360 GDNIITVTLTNGNT

-398 LSASSTNPVQNKVIK
+398 LSDSSTNPVQNKVIK

-421 TIPSAGSDIV
+421 TVPSAGSDVI

-438 ATASDTQ
+438 ATAADTQ
-445 PVRKGTDGK
+445 PVRKGADGK
-454 LYTAPSSG
+454 LYTAPTSG
-462 SGTTITVDSEMSDT
+462 GTTITVDSAMSDT
-476 STNPVQNKIAKAYMD
+476 STNPVQNKVIKAYAD
-491 KFKATVR
+491 KMKTVVNE
-498 TANIGTT
+498 TEINTT
-505 WTGSSVPYT
+505 WTGTTAPYT
-514 QTLSVLGVTA
+514 QTINMKGVTA
-524 DSIVDIF
+524 TSIIEI
-531 LSTDATA
+531 SPRSEATA
-538 SQVAEYG
+538 SQVEAYNA
-545 KLNLQDGG
+545 LMLQDGG
-553 QAAKSI
+553 QAANVFV
-559 TLKAFGTKNTATIP
+559 LRAFGTKNTIKIP
-573 IKIIIRGE
+573 INVLIKE
-581 P
+581 V

>member
-8 RANEYALEPEEID
+8 RANEYALEPEAID

-57 VEVLLFDSTSEID
+57 VEVLLLDSTSEID

-75 TAVSGVAHFVVCGY
+75 TAVSGVAHFVLCGY
-89 VTDSDNITRNII
+89 VTDSDNVTRNII

-131 LDTVK
+131 LDAVK
-136 GEIDD
+136 GEINN
-141 AIEDAVASGEFKGDK
+141 AIEDAVASGEFKGD
-156 GEDGITPHIG
+156 DGVTPHIG
-166 SNGNWYIGSTDT
+166 SNGNWYIGDTDT

-184 TKGDNGVTPHIGANG
+184 TKGDNGITPHIGDNG
-199 NWYIGSTDTGISA
+199 NWYIGTTDTGISA
-212 KGMQGEPG
+212 KGVKGDPGE
-220 KNGED
+220 N

-240 ATPPDSANVWVVI
+240 ATPPESANVWVVI
-253 APSGEQTYIL
+253 APTGEQTYIL
-263 VPDKMRYVD
+263 VPDKLRYVN

-308 SEDGIISWTN
+308 SADGVISWTN
-318 DGGKDNPTPVNIKG
+318 DGGKDNPAPVNIKG
-332 AKGDN
+332 NSGT
-337 GSPGADGVGIQSV
+337 DGVGVQSV

-360 GNNIITVTLTNGNT
+360 GDNIITVTLTNGNT

-398 LSASSTNPVQNKVIK
+398 LSDSSTNPVQNKVIK

-421 TIPSAGSDIV
+421 TVPSAGANIV

-438 ATASDTQ
+438 ATAADTQ

-454 LYTAPSSG
+454 LYTTPTSG
-462 SGTTITVDSEMSDT
+462 GTTITVDSEMSDT
-476 STNPVQNKIAKAYMD
+476 STNPVQNKVAKAYMD

-505 WTGSSVPYT
+505 WTGSEAPYT

-524 DSIVDIF
+524 DSVVDIF
-531 LSTDATA
+531 LSSDATA
-538 SQVAEYG
+538 SQVTEYG

-553 QAAKSI
+553 QSAKSI

>member
-57 VEVLLFDSTSEID
+57 VEVLWLDSTSEID

-75 TAVSGVAHFVVCGY
+75 TAVSGVAHFVLCGY
-89 VTDSDNITRNII
+89 VTDSDNVTRNII
-101 SLPGKINVKP
+101 SLPGKINVKS

-131 LDTVK
+131 LDAVK
-136 GEIDD
+136 GEINN
-141 AIEDAVASGEFKGDK
+141 AIEDAVASGEFKGD
-156 GEDGITPHIG
+156 DGVTPHIG
-166 SNGNWYIGSTDT
+166 SNGNWYIGDTDT

-184 TKGDNGVTPHIGANG
+184 TKGDNGITPHIGDNG
-199 NWYIGSTDTGISA
+199 NWYIGTTDTGISA
-212 KGMQGEPG
+212 KGVKGDPGE
-220 KNGED
+220 N

-240 ATPPDSANVWVVI
+240 ATPPESANVWVVI
-253 APSGEQTYIL
+253 APTGEQTYIL
-263 VPDKMRYVD
+263 VPDKLRYVN

-308 SEDGIISWTN
+308 SADGIISWTN
-318 DGGKDNPTPVNIKG
+318 DGGKDNPAPVNIKG
-332 AKGDN
+332 NSGT
-337 GSPGADGVGIQSV
+337 DGVGIQSV

-360 GNNIITVTLTNGNT
+360 GDNIITVTLTNGNT

-398 LSASSTNPVQNKVIK
+398 LSDSSTNPVQNKVIK

-421 TIPSAGSDIV
+421 TVPSAGANIV

-438 ATASDTQ
+438 ATAADTQ

-454 LYTAPSSG
+454 LYTAPASG
-462 SGTTITVDSEMSDT
+462 GTTITVDSAMSDT
-476 STNPVQNKIAKAYMD
+476 STNPVQNKVAKAYMD

-498 TANIGTT
+498 TANIGTK
-505 WTGSSVPYT
+505 WTGSAAPYT

-524 DSIVDIF
+524 DSVVDIF
-531 LSTDATA
+531 LSSDATA

-545 KLNLQDGG
+545 KLNLQGGG
-553 QAAKSI
+553 QSTKSI

>member
-57 VEVLLFDSTSEID
+57 VEVLLLDSTSEID

-75 TAVSGVAHFVVCGY
+75 TAVSGVAHFVLCGY
-89 VTDSDNITRNII
+89 VTDSDNVTRNII

-131 LDTVK
+131 LDAVK
-136 GEIDD
+136 GEINN
-141 AIEDAVASGEFKGDK
+141 AIEDAVASGEFKGD
-156 GEDGITPHIG
+156 DGVTPHIG
-166 SNGNWYIGSTDT
+166 DNGNWYIGDTDT

-184 TKGDNGVTPHIGANG
+184 TKGD
-199 NWYIGSTDTGISA
+199 
-212 KGMQGEPG
+212 PG
-220 KNGED
+220 KN

-240 ATPPDSANVWVVI
+240 ATPPESANVWVVI
-253 APSGEQTYIL
+253 APTGEQTYIL
-263 VPDKMRYVD
+263 VPDKLRYVN

-284 GDPVIIGSGS
+284 GDPVIIGTGS

-308 SEDGIISWTN
+308 SADGVISWTN
-318 DGGKDNPTPVNIKG
+318 DGGKDNPAPVNIKG
-332 AKGDN
+332 NSGT
-337 GSPGADGVGIQSV
+337 DGVGIQSV

-360 GNNIITVTLTNGNT
+360 GDNIITVTLTNGNT

-398 LSASSTNPVQNKVIK
+398 LSDSSTNPVQNKVIK

-421 TIPSAGSDIV
+421 TVPSAGANIV

-438 ATASDTQ
+438 ATAADTQ

-454 LYTAPSSG
+454 LYTAPTSG
-462 SGTTITVDSEMSDT
+462 GTTITVDSEMSDT
-476 STNPVQNKIAKAYMD
+476 STNPVQNKVAKAYMD

-505 WTGSSVPYT
+505 WTGSEAPYT

-524 DSIVDIF
+524 DSVVDIF
-531 LSTDATA
+531 LSSDATA

-553 QAAKSI
+553 QSAKSI

>member
-57 VEVLLFDSTSEID
+57 VEVLLFDSTSAID

-89 VTDSDNITRNII
+89 VTDSDNVTRNII

-117 GNTKKVTKDNFSQL
+117 GNTRKVTKDNFSQL
-131 LDTVK
+131 LDAVK
-136 GEIDD
+136 GEINN
-141 AIEDAVASGEFKGDK
+141 AIEDAVASGEFKGD
-156 GEDGITPHIG
+156 DGVTPHIG
-166 SNGNWYIGSTDT
+166 SNGNWYIGNTDT

-184 TKGDNGVTPHIGANG
+184 TKGDSGTTPHIGDNG
-199 NWYIGSTDTGISA
+199 NWYIGTTDTGISA
-212 KGMQGEPG
+212 KGVKGDPGE
-220 KNGED
+220 N

-240 ATPPDSANVWVVI
+240 ATPPESANVWVVI
-253 APSGEQTYIL
+253 APTGEQTYIL
-263 VPDKMRYVD
+263 VPDKLRYVN

-308 SEDGIISWTN
+308 SADGVISWTN
-318 DGGKDNPTPVNIKG
+318 DGGKDNPAPVNIKG
-332 AKGDN
+332 N
-337 GSPGADGVGIQSV
+337 PGTDGVGVQSV
-350 VQTTTSTADG
+350 VQTTTSTDDG
-360 GNNIITVTLTNGNT
+360 GDNIITVTLTNGNT
-374 ATFTVKNGSKGSDG
+374 ATFTVKNGSKGS
-388 SSATVTVDSA
+388 SATV
-398 LSASSTNPVQNKVIK
+398 
-413 AELDKKIE
+413 
-421 TIPSAGSDIV
+421 
-431 GGIKADD
+431 
-438 ATASDTQ
+438 
-445 PVRKGTDGK
+445 
-454 LYTAPSSG
+454 
-462 SGTTITVDSEMSDT
+462 TVDSEMSDT
-476 STNPVQNKIAKAYMD
+476 STNPVQNKVAKAYMD

-505 WTGSSVPYT
+505 WTGSEAPYT
-514 QTLSVLGVTA
+514 QTLNVLGVTA
-524 DSIVDIF
+524 DSVVDIF
-531 LSTDATA
+531 LSSDATA

-553 QAAKSI
+553 QSAKSI